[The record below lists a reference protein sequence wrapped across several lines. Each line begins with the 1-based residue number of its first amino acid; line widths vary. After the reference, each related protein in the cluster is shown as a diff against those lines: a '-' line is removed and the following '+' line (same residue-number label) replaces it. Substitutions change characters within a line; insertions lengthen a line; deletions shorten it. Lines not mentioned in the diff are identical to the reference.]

1 MQPIELKNLC
11 AIGNRNSIMTKKQLR
26 QIIVFITLLF
36 LIIGLIAGIPLKDL
50 FIILL
55 LSIGLGF
62 LSSLIMAVL
71 IDLMT

>member
-1 MQPIELKNLC
+1 
-11 AIGNRNSIMTKKQLR
+11 MTKKQLR